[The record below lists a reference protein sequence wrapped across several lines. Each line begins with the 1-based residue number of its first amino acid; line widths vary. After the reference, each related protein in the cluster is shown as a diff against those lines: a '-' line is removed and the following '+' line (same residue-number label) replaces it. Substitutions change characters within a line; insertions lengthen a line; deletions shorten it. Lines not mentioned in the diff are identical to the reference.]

1 MKKGNLFKGLLV
13 LGIFVLMGFQQ
24 QQDDHRTRCIL
35 IGDSTVK
42 NGKGKGDGGL
52 WGWGSY
58 LANYFDTT
66 KIAVENHALGGTS
79 SRTFQTN
86 GLWEKALERVRKGD
100 YVLMQFGHNDSSPL
114 DDTARARGTI
124 KGVGPESKDIYNPI
138 KKIPETVH
146 SYGWYLNKF
155 VEDIKAKGAI
165 PIICSPIPRNDWKE
179 GKVNR
184 ANMGYGLWAKQVAEN
199 AGVYFIELNGM
210 IADDYDAA
218 GETQVKNYF
227 TEKDHTHTNEAGA
240 KLNATIVIK
249 GISSLKGCD
258 LKKGILVSK

>member
-1 MKKGNLFKGLLV
+1 MMKLNTFSGFFLLV
-13 LGIFVLMGFQQ
+13 IFSLMAFTIV
-24 QQDDHRTRCIL
+24 QDDNRPRCIL

-42 NGKGKGDGGL
+42 NGKGKGDGNL

-58 LANYFDTT
+58 LGDFFDSS

-100 YVLMQFGHNDSSPL
+100 YVIMQFGHNDSSPL

-124 KGVGPESKDIYNPI
+124 KGVGSEAKDIYNPI

-146 SYGWYLNKF
+146 SYGWYMNKF
-155 VEDIKAKGAI
+155 VSDILAKGAT

-184 ANMGYGLWAKQVAEN
+184 SNTSYGLWAKQVAEQ
-199 AGVYFIELNGM
+199 AKIPFIELNGL
-210 IADDYDAA
+210 IADNYDAA
-218 GETQVKNYF
+218 GQETVKQYF

-240 KLNATIVIK
+240 KLNASIIATAVK
-249 GISSLKGCD
+249 GLKETD
-258 LKKGILVSK
+258 LKKYLLKAK